1 MRLTAADDSALA
13 TGTAN
18 ARVVPTHL
26 RRLYTEERRM
36 PRIPPPHPKGA
47 PKTPGSG
54 RRKGTPN
61 KKTIALRELMA
72 ALSGD
77 VNYQEKLLKDFR
89 TRRVH
94 PSVEVRVWEYA
105 LGKPMDRVA
114 VSANVTMDRQ
124 LDAEAERLKWLDL
137 AELEALAAETQ
148 ALMDRAFARSE
159 AKRHGVLPAVPKE
172 GAASSG

>member
-1 MRLTAADDSALA
+1 
-13 TGTAN
+13 
-18 ARVVPTHL
+18 
-26 RRLYTEERRM
+26 M

-54 RRKGTPN
+54 RKKGTPN

-77 VNYQEKLLKDFR
+77 VYYQEKLLKDFR

-114 VSANVTMDRQ
+114 VSANVTMDER
-124 LDAEAERLKWLDL
+124 LDAEAERLRWLDL
-137 AELEALAAETQ
+137 PTLERLAAETQ
-148 ALMDRAFARSE
+148 ALMDRAFAASE
-159 AKRHGVLPAVPKE
+159 AKRQGALPAVPNKRV
-172 GAASSG
+172 ALDTQS